1 MASKAIGQITLTSV
15 NDGADGKSPIQVL
28 LSNETHILSAD
39 SSGNVLSY
47 DGAETYIYVFDGV
60 TDVTYKYKINAI
72 ENGITGTLD
81 NNRYVVTNISNG
93 VGGSVEFVC
102 VGPDNESISKV
113 FSISLSKQGEK
124 GTDGKDGE
132 AGTPGKPG
140 ADGRTSY
147 FHVKYSPVENPN
159 AEQITEIPSEYIG
172 TYVDFE
178 ETDSDDPSRYSWSRF
193 QGLQGEQGIPG
204 TNGEDGKTSYLH
216 IKYSNDGGVTFT
228 DNQGET
234 PGDYLGQY
242 VDFIKDDSTNVNDY
256 TWTKVKGDKGEQGLQ
271 GLQGEQGLQGIPGEQ
286 GQPGTDGQTS
296 YFHIKYSMVES
307 PTQSSQLMETP
318 GDYIGTYV
326 DFNKDD
332 SNDPSKYTWARF
344 KGLQGEDGQQGI
356 PGTNGAD
363 GKTSYLHIKYSND
376 GGLTFTD
383 NDGEVVGDWIGQYTD
398 FNKDD
403 SLVLSDYKW
412 SKIKGEKGDKG
423 EQGIQGLQGIQG
435 PQGEQGIQ
443 GIQGEKGDQGI
454 QGPKGEKG
462 DTGEQ
467 GVQGEKGPQGEQG
480 PKGEKGDT
488 GDAGKTTYFHIKYSP
503 VASPTDSQISETP
516 NVYIGTYVDF
526 EEKDST
532 SASKYTWYRFQGL
545 QGIQGEQGIPGENG
559 DDGQTSYLHIKYSND
574 GGKTFTTNGGE
585 DPGSYIGQCVDFN
598 VDDPTTVSS
607 YKWSKIQGET
617 GQQGV
622 SVLSIVEKYYLST
635 RSDALAGGS
644 WQESYPGWESGKYIW
659 TKSVITYSNNTSEE
673 TTPICV
679 TGQQGQTGP
688 KGEDGTSVT
697 IKGSFNTL
705 AELEAAHPTGNE
717 GDSYLVAGDLYV
729 WEETQW
735 KNVGHIQGPQG
746 IQGEKGQDGA
756 AGKDGTDGKSAYQE
770 WLDAGNTGT
779 EQDFLDSLVGP
790 QGLRGLQGEKG
801 EQGIQGPQG
810 PKGDT
815 GEQGP
820 QGETGASGKTSYFH
834 IKYSSVENPTSSSQM
849 SETPNTYIGT
859 YVDYTEADSTDP
871 SKYTWSRFQGV
882 QGDKGDQ
889 GIAGKDGASGKTS
902 YLHIKYSND
911 GKTFTPNGGED
922 VGYYIGQYVDF
933 NVNDSTTFSDYKWS
947 KIKGET
953 GSTGPQGP
961 QGEQGLQ
968 GETGP
973 QGPKGEKG
981 DTGST
986 GLQGPKGDTGEKGD
1000 AGDDGVSIT
1009 NVDVQY
1015 YLSNKSDSLEGGS
1028 WSTTAPTWVDGK
1040 YMWSKTVT
1048 TYSTGSKTESKP
1060 VCITGA
1066 KGESAEEPVSEK
1078 DFSGVGYAHL
1088 EGSGENVLP
1097 LLNIYGKS
1105 IQETSTQSANL
1116 CPPFTDSRW
1125 TFTNGASVTSEGY
1138 LSIPTTTGARAI
1150 ITIPW
1155 NKSRTCYFKDIIV
1168 SGGNA
1173 HYSAEYLDES
1183 GTSLTG
1189 NGKAT
1194 VDKGA
1199 NYQDGTMWGGNNQ
1212 YGDALTQATSI
1223 KFTIQFSSYT
1233 PNPYVIKD
1241 LIISENNINYI
1252 PFTPNMPSPDYPS
1265 EIESVG
1271 YENLFDNSTFTNS
1284 TSWKYET
1291 INAKPNTT
1299 YIASFSISQ
1308 TSKDFI
1314 PIFAF
1319 NSSESASGNA
1329 NQVYKGRPIIVKTN
1343 EDGIIKVQYRTT
1355 DTVNYNISNYKFQ
1368 LEKGSTVHSYI
1379 PYGKYGI
1386 EVETVGKNL
1395 FDINTATLNS
1405 ALKWSDG
1412 TYSTEN
1418 LSVASDFIK
1427 IEKGKSYISKYKMQ
1441 IILFNENK
1449 EYIGYYNATTTQ
1461 YNSFTISTDSE
1472 CNYVKVS
1479 FRTGSNNNVDF
1490 TTIGDIQLEQGST
1503 ATTYEPYQS
1512 ASLLFQL
1519 DQPLRSLPNGVKD
1532 KAYIKG
1538 STLYVDRYVG
1548 SVVLDGSEN
1557 WLIEVNNAYTRIN
1570 NAKGNNT
1577 PALSNYF
1584 KYVSVPTSV
1593 WGDIRFGAT
1602 NKNLIFYEGAI
1613 ENTDLAGFKTW
1624 ISTHNTQVDY
1634 ELAEPY
1640 TETYSEIYDIRTYKD
1655 VTNLYVQSHIEPEI
1669 DGKYYTPFKGDA
1681 GVNSRSCSITA
1692 SSQVFKSTTGKDG
1705 EYLPNN
1711 IELVPAIRSAEFTK
1725 WQYSLD
1731 GGITFQ
1737 DITSSVTGITI
1748 ANEKLTL
1755 ANNSNVFDSGIAV
1768 SFKCCTNFADAYD
1781 TITIIKIYDSSEAII
1796 QSATE
1801 PENPTE
1807 GMLWLNTST
1816 AMLSVYTNGAWVISD
1831 LGKYMTRDDVNAVV
1845 NIKSKVFIRQPEPPY
1860 SEGDMWVVQDQS
1872 DENNGK
1878 ILTCLISKAEGE
1890 SFNISDWFVPL
1901 TAYTTMTQMT
1911 NVIGKDPSEWS
1922 TESKSITTLIN
1933 ENTNKIA
1940 GVQEQ
1945 SAKLA
1950 VRASDIEMS
1959 FSVTGTM
1966 NFLGNSSG
1974 QNGTKLWSIT
1984 SEAASY
1990 ISTATA
1996 NEASDVQAQLVSG
2009 SAYRFNSDWSNL
2021 TSNEIYF
2028 TSDLFVPPTSDQYT
2042 ISLKLKNLSKY
2053 LNVQVIVTSYSDAA
2067 GATKLGDDILDI
2079 PYATNNEGLFF
2090 IEHMVLDKN
2099 KYSSQVARIK
2109 VQVKFSKVA
2118 LTSASLL
2125 PTFTS
2130 AYIGKAYLVSS
2141 KYYYG
2146 SSIFGKINIIQSSTV
2161 PNLNRD
2167 EVWLCKENI
2176 VNASGTGYDYIAGFY
2191 YEKNSSDKLVP
2202 ITDNYII
2209 TMLDSDNYY
2218 KRIPVGWEQVTGESS
2233 TTYLTPLAGSVYFG
2247 DIMVNGGS
2255 MVMTWTPRQDE
2266 NMWGTKIKF
2275 NSSGITIEDRSR
2287 GYKRVL
2293 DESSDISWQIANDGS
2308 IISCVWKL
2316 TQDGF
2321 ITKDIKCYGAFY
2333 IGYVPNEKSSNID
2346 EEFIKVMSMQRS
2358 SDNSG
2363 IDEYIYIL
2371 GE

>member
-72 ENGITGTLD
+72 ENGVVGTLT

-102 VGPDNESISKV
+102 IGPNNESISKV

-132 AGTPGKPG
+132 VGTPGKPG

-147 FHVKYSPVENPN
+147 FHVKYSPVENPT

-332 SNDPSKYTWARF
+332 STDPSKYTWARF

-454 QGPKGEKG
+454 QGPKGDKG

-480 PKGEKGDT
+480 PQGEKGDT
-488 GDAGKTTYFHIKYSP
+488 GAAGKTTYFHIKYSP

-585 DPGSYIGQCVDFN
+585 DPGSYIGQCVDFS

-635 RSDALAGGS
+635 RSDTLAGGS

-659 TKSVITYSNNTSEE
+659 TKSIITYSNNTSEE

-697 IKGSFNTL
+697 IKGSFDTL

-770 WLDAGNTGT
+770 WLDAGHTGT

-882 QGDKGDQ
+882 QGDKGEQ

-911 GKTFTPNGGED
+911 GKTFTSNGGED

-953 GSTGPQGP
+953 GSTGPKGP
-961 QGEQGLQ
+961 QGEQGIQ
-968 GETGP
+968 GEIGP

-981 DTGST
+981 DKGST
-986 GLQGPKGDTGEKGD
+986 GLQGPKGDTGA
-1000 AGDDGVSIT
+1000 AGNDGISIVS
-1009 NVDVQY
+1009 VDVYY
-1015 YLSNKSDSLEGGS
+1015 YLSSSSTSLQGGS
-1028 WSTTAPTWVDGK
+1028 WQTTAPAWVNGK

-1048 TYSTGSKTESKP
+1048 TYSEGDPTESEP

-1066 KGESAEEPVSEK
+1066 KG
-1078 DFSGVGYAHL
+1078 
-1088 EGSGENVLP
+1088 
-1097 LLNIYGKS
+1097 
-1105 IQETSTQSANL
+1105 STGA
-1116 CPPFTDSRW
+1116 T
-1125 TFTNGASVTSEGY
+1125 GAS
-1138 LSIPTTTGARAI
+1138 
-1150 ITIPW
+1150 
-1155 NKSRTCYFKDIIV
+1155 
-1168 SGGNA
+1168 
-1173 HYSAEYLDES
+1173 
-1183 GTSLTG
+1183 
-1189 NGKAT
+1189 
-1194 VDKGA
+1194 
-1199 NYQDGTMWGGNNQ
+1199 
-1212 YGDALTQATSI
+1212 
-1223 KFTIQFSSYT
+1223 
-1233 PNPYVIKD
+1233 
-1241 LIISENNINYI
+1241 
-1252 PFTPNMPSPDYPS
+1252 
-1265 EIESVG
+1265 
-1271 YENLFDNSTFTNS
+1271 
-1284 TSWKYET
+1284 
-1291 INAKPNTT
+1291 AK
-1299 YIASFSISQ
+1299 
-1308 TSKDFI
+1308 
-1314 PIFAF
+1314 
-1319 NSSESASGNA
+1319 
-1329 NQVYKGRPIIVKTN
+1329 
-1343 EDGIIKVQYRTT
+1343 
-1355 DTVNYNISNYKFQ
+1355 
-1368 LEKGSTVHSYI
+1368 
-1379 PYGKYGI
+1379 
-1386 EVETVGKNL
+1386 
-1395 FDINTATLNS
+1395 
-1405 ALKWSDG
+1405 
-1412 TYSTEN
+1412 
-1418 LSVASDFIK
+1418 VASITP
-1427 IEKGKSYISKYKMQ
+1427 SAQ
-1441 IILFNENK
+1441 I
-1449 EYIGYYNATTTQ
+1449 
-1461 YNSFTISTDSE
+1461 
-1472 CNYVKVS
+1472 
-1479 FRTGSNNNVDF
+1479 
-1490 TTIGDIQLEQGST
+1490 
-1503 ATTYEPYQS
+1503 
-1512 ASLLFQL
+1512 
-1519 DQPLRSLPNGVKD
+1519 
-1532 KAYIKG
+1532 
-1538 STLYVDRYVG
+1538 
-1548 SVVLDGSEN
+1548 
-1557 WLIEVNNAYTRIN
+1557 
-1570 NAKGNNT
+1570 
-1577 PALSNYF
+1577 
-1584 KYVSVPTSV
+1584 
-1593 WGDIRFGAT
+1593 
-1602 NKNLIFYEGAI
+1602 
-1613 ENTDLAGFKTW
+1613 
-1624 ISTHNTQVDY
+1624 
-1634 ELAEPY
+1634 
-1640 TETYSEIYDIRTYKD
+1640 
-1655 VTNLYVQSHIEPEI
+1655 
-1669 DGKYYTPFKGDA
+1669 
-1681 GVNSRSCSITA
+1681 
-1692 SSQVFKSTTGKDG
+1692 FKSTTGAKG
-1705 EYLPNN
+1705 TFTPQYIYLYPK
-1711 IELVPAIRSAEFTK
+1711 LQSVTYSK
-1725 WQYSLD
+1725 WQYSTD
-1731 GGITFQ
+1731 GTTWKDVASGSNSFTIGTYNSIANSLRVERNSNIF
-1737 DITSSVTGITI
+1737 TSSVTAI
-1748 ANEKLTL
+1748 
-1755 ANNSNVFDSGIAV
+1755 
-1768 SFKCCTNFADAYD
+1768 SFKLVTSDSTVYD
-1781 TITIIKIYDSSEAII
+1781 TTTIVKIYDVTDLQVGGRNYILDSNTFTSAGSADSGTSATSKTIHPSIENGLWKVVVDNATNSNWHYWSHKNNIEDNFSDGDDFTFSFEIKSSDALYTRPPTVYFKSGLGYYSTIGSVSSEWSRCYYSGKWKDANGLSFHFGWNGLQGTYYIRKLKFERGNVATDWTPAPEDALDII

-1816 AMLSVYTNGAWVISD
+1816 AMLSVYTNGSWVISD

-1901 TAYTTMTQMT
+1901 TAYTTLTQMT

-1984 SEAASY
+1984 SEAANY

-2191 YEKNSSDKLVP
+2191 YEKNASNNLVP

-2209 TMLDSDNYY
+2209 TRLDSDNYY

-2363 IDEYIYIL
+2363 VDEYIYIL

>member
-271 GLQGEQGLQGIPGEQ
+271 GLQGEQGIQGIPGEQ

-398 FNKDD
+398 FNKAD

-454 QGPKGEKG
+454 QGPKGDKG

-467 GVQGEKGPQGEQG
+467 GIQGEVGPQGEQG
-480 PKGEKGDT
+480 PQGEKGDT
-488 GDAGKTTYFHIKYSP
+488 GAAGKTTYFHIKYSP
-503 VASPTDSQISETP
+503 VANPTDSQISETP

-834 IKYSSVENPTSSSQM
+834 IKYSSVANPTSSSQM

-871 SKYTWSRFQGV
+871 SKYTWSRFQGL

-911 GKTFTPNGGED
+911 GKTFTSNGGED

-981 DTGST
+981 DKGST
-986 GLQGPKGDTGEKGD
+986 GSQGPKGDTGA
-1000 AGDDGVSIT
+1000 AGNDGISIVS
-1009 NVDVQY
+1009 VDVYY
-1015 YLSNKSDSLEGGS
+1015 YLSSSSTSLQGGS
-1028 WSTTAPTWVDGK
+1028 WQTTAPAWVNGK

-1048 TYSTGSKTESKP
+1048 TYSEGDPTESEP

-1066 KGESAEEPVSEK
+1066 KG
-1078 DFSGVGYAHL
+1078 
-1088 EGSGENVLP
+1088 
-1097 LLNIYGKS
+1097 
-1105 IQETSTQSANL
+1105 STGA
-1116 CPPFTDSRW
+1116 T
-1125 TFTNGASVTSEGY
+1125 GAS
-1138 LSIPTTTGARAI
+1138 
-1150 ITIPW
+1150 
-1155 NKSRTCYFKDIIV
+1155 
-1168 SGGNA
+1168 
-1173 HYSAEYLDES
+1173 
-1183 GTSLTG
+1183 
-1189 NGKAT
+1189 
-1194 VDKGA
+1194 
-1199 NYQDGTMWGGNNQ
+1199 
-1212 YGDALTQATSI
+1212 
-1223 KFTIQFSSYT
+1223 
-1233 PNPYVIKD
+1233 
-1241 LIISENNINYI
+1241 
-1252 PFTPNMPSPDYPS
+1252 
-1265 EIESVG
+1265 
-1271 YENLFDNSTFTNS
+1271 
-1284 TSWKYET
+1284 
-1291 INAKPNTT
+1291 AK
-1299 YIASFSISQ
+1299 
-1308 TSKDFI
+1308 
-1314 PIFAF
+1314 
-1319 NSSESASGNA
+1319 
-1329 NQVYKGRPIIVKTN
+1329 
-1343 EDGIIKVQYRTT
+1343 
-1355 DTVNYNISNYKFQ
+1355 
-1368 LEKGSTVHSYI
+1368 
-1379 PYGKYGI
+1379 
-1386 EVETVGKNL
+1386 
-1395 FDINTATLNS
+1395 
-1405 ALKWSDG
+1405 
-1412 TYSTEN
+1412 
-1418 LSVASDFIK
+1418 VASITP
-1427 IEKGKSYISKYKMQ
+1427 SAQ
-1441 IILFNENK
+1441 I
-1449 EYIGYYNATTTQ
+1449 
-1461 YNSFTISTDSE
+1461 
-1472 CNYVKVS
+1472 
-1479 FRTGSNNNVDF
+1479 
-1490 TTIGDIQLEQGST
+1490 
-1503 ATTYEPYQS
+1503 
-1512 ASLLFQL
+1512 
-1519 DQPLRSLPNGVKD
+1519 
-1532 KAYIKG
+1532 
-1538 STLYVDRYVG
+1538 
-1548 SVVLDGSEN
+1548 
-1557 WLIEVNNAYTRIN
+1557 
-1570 NAKGNNT
+1570 
-1577 PALSNYF
+1577 
-1584 KYVSVPTSV
+1584 
-1593 WGDIRFGAT
+1593 
-1602 NKNLIFYEGAI
+1602 
-1613 ENTDLAGFKTW
+1613 
-1624 ISTHNTQVDY
+1624 
-1634 ELAEPY
+1634 
-1640 TETYSEIYDIRTYKD
+1640 
-1655 VTNLYVQSHIEPEI
+1655 
-1669 DGKYYTPFKGDA
+1669 
-1681 GVNSRSCSITA
+1681 
-1692 SSQVFKSTTGKDG
+1692 FKSTTGAKG
-1705 EYLPNN
+1705 TFTPQYIYLYPK
-1711 IELVPAIRSAEFTK
+1711 LQSVTYSK
-1725 WQYSLD
+1725 WQYSTD
-1731 GGITFQ
+1731 GTTWKDVASGSNSFTIGTYNSIANSLRVERNSNIF
-1737 DITSSVTGITI
+1737 TSSVTAI
-1748 ANEKLTL
+1748 
-1755 ANNSNVFDSGIAV
+1755 
-1768 SFKCCTNFADAYD
+1768 SFKLVTNDSTIYD
-1781 TITIIKIYDSSEAII
+1781 TTTIVKIYDVTDLQVGGRNYILDSNTFTSAGKADSGTSATSKTIHPSIENGLWKVVVDNATNSIWHSWSHKNNIEDNFSDGDDFTFSFEIKSSDALYTRPPTIYFKSGLGYYSTIGSVSSEWSRCYYSGKWKDANGLSFHFGWNGLQGTYYIRKLKFERGNVATDWTPAPEDALDII

-1890 SFNISDWFVPL
+1890 EFSISDWFVPL

-2021 TSNEIYF
+2021 TSTGIYF

-2130 AYIGKAYLVSS
+2130 AYIGKTYLVSS

-2146 SSIFGKINIIQSSTV
+2146 SSVFGKINIIQSTTV

-2176 VNASGTGYDYIAGFY
+2176 VNSSGTGYDYIAGFY

>member
-72 ENGITGTLD
+72 ENGVVGTLT

-102 VGPDNESISKV
+102 IGPDNESISKV
-113 FSISLSKQGEK
+113 FSVSLSKQGEK

-132 AGTPGKPG
+132 NGTPGKPG

-147 FHVKYSPVENPN
+147 FHVKYSPVENPT
-159 AEQITEIPSEYIG
+159 AEQMSEIPDEFIG

-178 ETDSDDPSRYSWSRF
+178 EADSNDPARYSWSRF
-193 QGLQGEQGIPG
+193 KGLQGEKGEQGIPG

-216 IKYSNDGGVTFT
+216 IKYSNDNGVTFT

-242 VDFIKDDSTNVNDY
+242 VDFIKEDSTNVNDY
-256 TWTKVKGDKGEQGLQ
+256 TWTRVKGDKGEQGLQ

-286 GQPGTDGQTS
+286 GAPGSDGQTS

-332 SNDPSKYTWARF
+332 STDPSKYTWARF
-344 KGLQGEDGQQGI
+344 KGIQGEDGQQGI
-356 PGTNGAD
+356 PGTNGED

-443 GIQGEKGDQGI
+443 GPQ
-454 QGPKGEKG
+454 GEKG
-462 DTGEQ
+462 DTGAQ
-467 GVQGEKGPQGEQG
+467 GPQGEQG
-480 PKGEKGDT
+480 EKGEQGIQGEQGPQGQQGPQGEKGDT

-503 VASPTDSQISETP
+503 VASPTDSQMTEIP

-635 RSDALAGGS
+635 RSDALSGGS

-659 TKSVITYSNNTSEE
+659 TKSVITYSNNISEE

-705 AELEAAHPTGNE
+705 AELKAAHPTGNE

-834 IKYSSVENPTSSSQM
+834 IKYSSVANPTSSSQM

-859 YVDYTEADSTDP
+859 YVDYTEADSTNP

-911 GKTFTPNGGED
+911 GKTFTSNGGED

-953 GSTGPQGP
+953 GSTGPRGP
-961 QGEQGLQ
+961 QGEQGIQ
-968 GETGP
+968 GEIGP

-981 DTGST
+981 DKGST
-986 GLQGPKGDTGEKGD
+986 GSQGPKGDTGA
-1000 AGDDGVSIT
+1000 AGSDGISIVS
-1009 NVDVQY
+1009 VDVYY
-1015 YLSNKSDSLEGGS
+1015 YLSSSSTSLQGGS
-1028 WSTTAPTWVDGK
+1028 WQTTAPAWVNGK

-1048 TYSTGSKTESKP
+1048 TYSEGDPTESEP

-1066 KGESAEEPVSEK
+1066 KG
-1078 DFSGVGYAHL
+1078 
-1088 EGSGENVLP
+1088 
-1097 LLNIYGKS
+1097 
-1105 IQETSTQSANL
+1105 STGA
-1116 CPPFTDSRW
+1116 T
-1125 TFTNGASVTSEGY
+1125 GAS
-1138 LSIPTTTGARAI
+1138 
-1150 ITIPW
+1150 
-1155 NKSRTCYFKDIIV
+1155 
-1168 SGGNA
+1168 
-1173 HYSAEYLDES
+1173 
-1183 GTSLTG
+1183 
-1189 NGKAT
+1189 
-1194 VDKGA
+1194 
-1199 NYQDGTMWGGNNQ
+1199 
-1212 YGDALTQATSI
+1212 
-1223 KFTIQFSSYT
+1223 
-1233 PNPYVIKD
+1233 
-1241 LIISENNINYI
+1241 
-1252 PFTPNMPSPDYPS
+1252 
-1265 EIESVG
+1265 
-1271 YENLFDNSTFTNS
+1271 
-1284 TSWKYET
+1284 
-1291 INAKPNTT
+1291 AK
-1299 YIASFSISQ
+1299 
-1308 TSKDFI
+1308 
-1314 PIFAF
+1314 
-1319 NSSESASGNA
+1319 
-1329 NQVYKGRPIIVKTN
+1329 
-1343 EDGIIKVQYRTT
+1343 
-1355 DTVNYNISNYKFQ
+1355 
-1368 LEKGSTVHSYI
+1368 
-1379 PYGKYGI
+1379 
-1386 EVETVGKNL
+1386 
-1395 FDINTATLNS
+1395 
-1405 ALKWSDG
+1405 
-1412 TYSTEN
+1412 
-1418 LSVASDFIK
+1418 VASITP
-1427 IEKGKSYISKYKMQ
+1427 SAQ
-1441 IILFNENK
+1441 I
-1449 EYIGYYNATTTQ
+1449 
-1461 YNSFTISTDSE
+1461 
-1472 CNYVKVS
+1472 
-1479 FRTGSNNNVDF
+1479 
-1490 TTIGDIQLEQGST
+1490 
-1503 ATTYEPYQS
+1503 
-1512 ASLLFQL
+1512 
-1519 DQPLRSLPNGVKD
+1519 
-1532 KAYIKG
+1532 
-1538 STLYVDRYVG
+1538 
-1548 SVVLDGSEN
+1548 
-1557 WLIEVNNAYTRIN
+1557 
-1570 NAKGNNT
+1570 
-1577 PALSNYF
+1577 
-1584 KYVSVPTSV
+1584 
-1593 WGDIRFGAT
+1593 
-1602 NKNLIFYEGAI
+1602 
-1613 ENTDLAGFKTW
+1613 
-1624 ISTHNTQVDY
+1624 
-1634 ELAEPY
+1634 
-1640 TETYSEIYDIRTYKD
+1640 
-1655 VTNLYVQSHIEPEI
+1655 
-1669 DGKYYTPFKGDA
+1669 
-1681 GVNSRSCSITA
+1681 
-1692 SSQVFKSTTGKDG
+1692 FKSTTGANG
-1705 EYLPNN
+1705 TFTPQYIYLYPK
-1711 IELVPAIRSAEFTK
+1711 LQSVTYSK
-1725 WQYSLD
+1725 WQYSTD
-1731 GGITFQ
+1731 GTTWKDVASGSNSFTIGTYNSIANSLRVERNSNIF
-1737 DITSSVTGITI
+1737 TSSVTAI
-1748 ANEKLTL
+1748 
-1755 ANNSNVFDSGIAV
+1755 
-1768 SFKCCTNFADAYD
+1768 SFKLVTSDSTIYD
-1781 TITIIKIYDSSEAII
+1781 TTTIVKIYDVTDLQIGGRNLVLNSNFSKDMTFWTDWGSPTTREIVTINNKKWLHCVCTTSNYQGLSQNRYSVTGKKDILPSTKYTLSFTIYATEAVRSTMCGIHWRDDTGIVSQNWTTFDLTTDAKRFTFTFTSSSSCNTFDLMIGKGSNAQELEYWITDVKLEIGNVATDWTPAPEDALDII
-1796 QSATE
+1796 QSTTE

-1860 SEGDMWVVQDQS
+1860 SEGDMWVVHDPS

-1878 ILTCLISKAEGE
+1878 ILTCLTSKSAGE
-1890 SFNISDWFVPL
+1890 EFNISDWFVPL
-1901 TAYTTMTQMT
+1901 TAYTTLTQMT

-1922 TESKSITTLIN
+1922 SESKSITTLIN

-2009 SAYRFNSDWSNL
+2009 SAYRFNSDWSKL

-2053 LNVQVIVTSYSDAA
+2053 LKIQVIVSSYSDAA

-2079 PYATNNEGLFF
+2079 PYTTNNEGLFF
-2090 IEHMVLDKN
+2090 IEHMILDKN

-2146 SSIFGKINIIQSSTV
+2146 SSIFGKINIIQSYTV

-2191 YEKNSSDKLVP
+2191 YEMNSSNKLVP

-2321 ITKDIKCYGAFY
+2321 ITKDIKCYGTFY
-2333 IGYVPNEKSSNID
+2333 MGYVPNEKSSNID

-2358 SDNSG
+2358 ADNSG
-2363 IDEYIYIL
+2363 IDEYIYI
-2371 GE
+2371 